1 MERIREM
8 LNRFAGAMAIAVIGA
23 HPAMAYEQPSYTV
36 ERAEG
41 HFELRRYA
49 PRVVA
54 ETLVEGEFEASGTEA
69 FRRLA
74 GYIGGANRGRASIAM
89 TAPVTQE
96 SGSEKIK
103 MTAPV
108 TQEAD
113 GSRFRFTF
121 TMPAEHTLETLPEP
135 LDDRVLLR
143 AEPPRRVAAVRYRG
157 TWSRALRDRTGTIA
171 AVDPCRGPHACGR
184 GAAGLGPLRPA
195 LHAVVPAPQRSL
207 DRGRRPGLS
216 GAQPGYAG
224 LRRTY
229 GTRLRSPARALIEGD
244 VRRDARAE
252 RSRAFGLR

>member
-1 MERIREM
+1 M
-8 LNRFAGAMAIAVIGA
+8 LNRFAGAMAIAVIGS
-23 HPAMAYEQPSYTV
+23 HPAMAYEQPTYTV

-54 ETLVEGEFEASGTEA
+54 ETLVEGEFEASGNEA

-74 GYIGGANRGRASIAM
+74 GYIGGANRGRTSIAM

-96 SGSEKIK
+96 SGSEKIA

-135 LDDRVLLR
+135 LDDRVRLR
-143 AEPPRRVAAVRYRG
+143 PEPPRRVAAIRYRG
-157 TWSRALRDRTGTIA
+157 TWSRARYETERERLQQWIRAAGLTPAGAAPPVWARYDPPFMPWFLRRNEIWIEVADPSSPVRNLDTPDCDGRTGTGC
-171 AVDPCRGPHACGR
+171 D
-184 GAAGLGPLRPA
+184 RP
-195 LHAVVPAPQRSL
+195 RSH
-207 DRGRRPGLS
+207 
-216 GAQPGYAG
+216 
-224 LRRTY
+224 
-229 GTRLRSPARALIEGD
+229 
-244 VRRDARAE
+244 
-252 RSRAFGLR
+252 